1 MVTTRSPRG
10 HLLVNHA
17 YRTTHLRSDRRATVH
32 PWSTDLIPGAVF
44 GPGAR
49 DHQFAYG
56 VASLAPSG
64 DGIKDDFYGN
74 RSHLS
79 ELQIASRLSFNSI
92 RLGLEEIF
100 CFLQLPDQLFD
111 FRNRWGSSLPNKWRD
126 IRISLGLRRRRRLY
140 VNEIVVFAF
149 GFHNTHSF
157 NSWHGWRRDSVDR
170 RPFAIT

>member
-1 MVTTRSPRG
+1 M
-10 HLLVNHA
+10 LVPPLAFVSNIEI
-17 YRTTHLRSDRRATVH
+17 
-32 PWSTDLIPGAVF
+32 W
-44 GPGAR
+44 
-49 DHQFAYG
+49 AYG

-64 DGIKDDFYGN
+64 DGIKDDFYGG

-111 FRNRWGSSLPNKWRD
+111 FRNRWSSNLPNKWRD
-126 IRISLGLRRRRRLY
+126 IRVSLGLRRRRRLY

-157 NSWHGWRRDSVDR
+157 PSPRWWAVSFSDARIAQQLV
-170 RPFAIT
+170 A